1 MVKIIRGNEPQS
13 ELRRLNPKMF
23 FDKPF
28 GRFNGSRFELLSGD
42 SIDFGDVTID
52 NISDKNIRHEIIE
65 LKQGEM
71 TTLQS
76 GNVILYCIRS
86 GSCYYNN
93 GFSFPSYD
101 QTPTF
106 KQLSVMI
113 NNVSTNVTTL
123 TEENT
128 VDWIDVDIKINIEN
142 FQAYTA
148 TPELLKR
155 IKDQYDRQYGYNDP
169 KYYGDNKEIK
179 NILLN
184 WFSKKISRNSNQ
196 LDYYMNTSLVQ
207 PKLRLRYDAASKAYK
222 RKSTMTYS
230 YKINGMIIRMKLQ
243 FTLQYNVASKLFEM
257 EITDLSGADGSVIR
271 SYIPQIAVVVVE
283 PFKLDDGNYVSK
295 FILIKQYNFVRRL
308 PQFGMLINCLYQ
320 QIINYDEEPCVLE
333 LLSWRTTDEFNK
345 KPVITEVGE

>member
-42 SIDFGDVTID
+42 SIDFGNVTID
-52 NISDKNIRHEIIE
+52 NISDKNIRHEVIE
-65 LKQGEM
+65 LKNGEM
-71 TTLQS
+71 ATLQS
-76 GNVILYCIRS
+76 GNVGLYCIKS
-86 GSCYYNN
+86 GSCYYSN
-93 GFSFPSYD
+93 GFSSTSYD

-106 KQLSVMI
+106 KQLRVMI

-142 FQAYTA
+142 FQAYTV
-148 TPELLKR
+148 TSELLRR

-169 KYYGDNKEIK
+169 KYYGDSQEIK
-179 NILLN
+179 DILLN
-184 WFSKKISRNSNQ
+184 WFSQKISRSGNQ
-196 LDYYMNTSLVQ
+196 LYYYMNTSLVQ

-230 YKINGMIIRMKLQ
+230 YKIKGMIIRMKLQ

-271 SYIPQIAVVVVE
+271 SYTPQIAVVAVE

-295 FILIKQYNFVRRL
+295 FIVIKQYNFVSRL
-308 PQFGMLINCLYQ
+308 PQFGMLINYLYQ

-333 LLSWRTTDEFNK
+333 LLSWGTTDELNK

>member
-1 MVKIIRGNEPQS
+1 MVKIIRGNESRS

-52 NISDKNIRHEIIE
+52 NISDKNIHHEVIE
-65 LKQGEM
+65 LKQGDM
-71 TTLQS
+71 TTLPYDS
-76 GNVILYCIRS
+76 VGLYCIRS
-86 GSCYYNN
+86 GNCYYNI
-93 GFSFPSYD
+93 GFSSPLYY
-101 QTPTF
+101 QTTTF

-123 TEENT
+123 TEENI

-142 FQAYTA
+142 FQAYTV

-169 KYYGDNKEIK
+169 KYYGDSQEIK
-179 NILLN
+179 DILLN
-184 WFSKKISRNSNQ
+184 WFSQKISRSGNQ
-196 LDYYMNTSLVQ
+196 LDYYMNKSLVQ
-207 PKLRLRYDAASKAYK
+207 PKLHLRYDPASKAYK

-230 YKINGMIIRMKLQ
+230 YKTNGMIIRMKLQ

-257 EITDLSGADGSVIR
+257 EITDLSGVDGSAIR
-271 SYIPQIAVVVVE
+271 SYIPNIAVVAVE
-283 PFKLDDGNYVSK
+283 PFKLDGGNYVSK
-295 FILIKQYNFVRRL
+295 FIVIKQYNFVNRL
-308 PQFGMLINCLYQ
+308 PQFGMLINYLHQ
-320 QIINYDEEPCVLE
+320 QIVNYDEEPCVLE
-333 LLSWRTTDEFNK
+333 LLSWRTTDELNK
-345 KPVITEVGE
+345 KPIITEVGE